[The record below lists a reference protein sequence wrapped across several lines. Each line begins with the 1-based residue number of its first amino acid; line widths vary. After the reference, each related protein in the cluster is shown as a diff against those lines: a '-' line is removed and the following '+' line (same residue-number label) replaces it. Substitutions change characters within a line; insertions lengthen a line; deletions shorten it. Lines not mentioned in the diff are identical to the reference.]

1 MNGNGGIADETLL
14 IVEDEKMIRQGIAV
28 MAKRSSVE
36 ISEILECRNG
46 QEALEILKNR
56 EIDVMFTD
64 IRMRNGWD

>member
-1 MNGNGGIADETLL
+1 MRTLL

-64 IRMRNGWD
+64 IRMRKWMGLNW